1 MASSSARKS
10 TNVRLLRSYFSASE
24 RVAPALAARV
34 AARMWF
40 TLPPEARGARIPE
53 GGAPFQV
60 ESQGAVVRGQVWGHG
75 PVVYLV
81 HGWGGRGSQLAGFVE
96 PLVRRGHQVVLFDAP
111 SHGDSDPGPS
121 GPRSGNGVEFGKAL
135 DAVGARFG
143 PARALVAHSMGA
155 VSSLLT
161 LKYGWLST
169 ERLVLLA
176 PMSRY
181 VTQFD
186 AFAGF
191 LGIGPRTRRRVDAH
205 VARRV
210 GVPVEEFDVAVLA
223 EQAGPIPTLVVHDRT
238 DRQTSYVESAELVR
252 GLPEASMITTHGLGH
267 QRLLRDPQ
275 VIDAVSW
282 FVDGSEL
289 TSRLSATA

>member
-1 MASSSARKS
+1 MASPVAIKS
-10 TNVRLLRSYFSASE
+10 TNVRLLRGYFASSE
-24 RVAPALAARV
+24 LVAPALAARV

-40 TLPPEARGARIPE
+40 TLPPEARGARLPD
-53 GGAPFQV
+53 GGSPFDV
-60 ESQGAVVRGQVWGHG
+60 ESQGAIVRGRVWGHG

-96 PLVRRGHQVVLFDAP
+96 PLVKRGHRVVLFDAP

-121 GPRSGNGVEFGKAL
+121 GPRSANGVEFGKAL

-143 PARALVAHSMGA
+143 PARTVVAHSMGA
-155 VSSLLT
+155 VSGMLT

-176 PMSRY
+176 PMSSY
-181 VTQFD
+181 STQFD
-186 AFAGF
+186 AFARF

-210 GVPVEEFDVAVLA
+210 GVPTEEFDLAVLA
-223 EQAGPIPTLVVHDRT
+223 EQVGPIPTLVVHDRT
-238 DRQTSYVESAELVR
+238 DRQTSHDESVELVH

-275 VIDAVSW
+275 VLEGVAS
-282 FVDGSEL
+282 FVDGSGL
-289 TSRLSATA
+289 TSRLAATA